1 MSSGG
6 DNIRMCGFSAFLRC
20 GIQYFDTMKVP
31 RVLMPIIRSNRLMS
45 VAWESVRLMALA
57 LLTQISMPPNSA
69 TVLSTA
75 ALTSSAAVKMVPLSF
90 GCGSAVFA
98 AIATLA
104 PSRAARSAIASPM
117 PRLAPE
123 INSVLPLSDDIRGL
137 HAAAVAASILQ
148 YGECRQTSLSAH
160 LTRGFWPFRDLWV
173 GRTSALRANSCPPR
187 LDVGSRA
194 NTFPNRTDLSPWPGI
209 DYGRTQPTRN
219 PFYQCAQI
227 HRDANPRAPAS
238 RESSGLVVDGLQ
250 AIDRRRDALVAC
262 FQLQGKELRV
272 MARLMQIAAVEPQ
285 AFLLRRLPHVALFA
299 FPWAGVL
306 GRVRAEPP
314 DLADLVGRV
323 PADEVGHKAVH
334 RAVAGRM
341 DDYIGGQFLA
351 IVDPDAVRRDFLDL
365 TCGQLDLAVDDEVR
379 GADIDVIAGAAP
391 QIFHEQPGIIVA
403 EIEPETGFR

>member
-1 MSSGG
+1 MTSEVSTPLPSRQVYSSMASVDRHPYQRTSPEASGPSET
-6 DNIRMCGFSAFLRC
+6 CGWDERPLCA
-20 GIQYFDTMKVP
+20 
-31 RVLMPIIRSNRLMS
+31 PI
-45 VAWESVRLMALA
+45 
-57 LLTQISMPPNSA
+57 
-69 TVLSTA
+69 A
-75 ALTSSAAVKMVPLSF
+75 ALPASTSVVEPIRF
-90 GCGSAVFA
+90 RTGPIC
-98 AIATLA
+98 
-104 PSRAARSAIASPM
+104 
-117 PRLAPE
+117 RLGPK
-123 INSVLPLSDDIRGL
+123 D
-137 HAAAVAASILQ
+137 
-148 YGECRQTSLSAH
+148 T
-160 LTRGFWPFRDLWV
+160 
-173 GRTSALRANSCPPR
+173 
-187 LDVGSRA
+187 
-194 NTFPNRTDLSPWPGI
+194 GI

-219 PFYQCAQI
+219 PFYQFAQI

-262 FQLQGKELRV
+262 LQLQGKELRV